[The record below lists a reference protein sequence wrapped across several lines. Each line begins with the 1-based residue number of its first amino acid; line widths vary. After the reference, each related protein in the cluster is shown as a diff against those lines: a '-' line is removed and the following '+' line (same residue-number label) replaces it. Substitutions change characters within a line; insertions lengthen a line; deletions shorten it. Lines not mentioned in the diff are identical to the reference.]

1 MPFIGFPHWCSARTN
16 LSTDWLLQTDAEG
29 DTQSLINWPSRY
41 TQTGCVSPQTLLA
54 VQKQCFL
61 NLLAETE
68 LPLTQSWTDW
78 GGGDNVK
85 TLTVKLRG
93 SADSSSRPSHCRHF
107 LFQLLPFITSFLH
120 ALFFF
125 ACVQFNPVVKTDYGR
140 K

>member
-1 MPFIGFPHWCSARTN
+1 MERHNHTLFRLNVKSVVCVMLWFVCVCVCRGEEKTLNTESRLSDRPTHSHAFHWVSHWCSARTN

-41 TQTGCVSPQTLLA
+41 TETGCVSPQTLLA

-78 GGGDNVK
+78 GGG
-85 TLTVKLRG
+85 G
-93 SADSSSRPSHCRHF
+93 GC
-107 LFQLLPFITSFLH
+107 
-120 ALFFF
+120 
-125 ACVQFNPVVKTDYGR
+125 
-140 K
+140 